1 MIDATGMP
9 QRAVVVGGSSDIAG
23 AVLRELAARRLAKV
37 LLAGRDDARLAK
49 AAGELGALGVE
60 TRIEVL
66 DVTDVSAHAA
76 FVQQASSWLGQVDLV
91 LVAAGALGPDEP
103 MDAGPEAVAGLFETN
118 VSGPAALLGA
128 FARLLVEQGQGRLVV
143 LSSVAGVRVRRAN
156 FLYGATKAGLDA
168 YAQGLALALEG
179 SGVTLTIVRPGW
191 VATRMT
197 EGRSPAPF
205 ATTAEAVA
213 GDVVSGLER
222 GAKVVWSPPVL
233 RAVFGAVRLLPVAV
247 WRRLPG

>member
-9 QRAVVVGGSSDIAG
+9 QSAVVVGGSSDIAR
-23 AVLRELAARRLAKV
+23 AVLRALATRRLTKV
-37 LLAGRDDARLAK
+37 VLAGRDRARLEQ
-49 AAGELGALGVE
+49 AAAELETLGVQAGVE
-60 TRIEVL
+60 EL
-66 DVTDVSAHAA
+66 DVTDASSHQAL
-76 FVQQASSWLGQVDLV
+76 VQRASSWLGHVDLV

-103 MDAGPEAVAGLFETN
+103 LSAGPEVVADLFGTN
-118 VSGPAALLGA
+118 CGGPAALLGA
-128 FARLLVEQGQGRLVV
+128 FAGLLVEQGQGRLVV

-168 YAQGLALALEG
+168 YARGLALALENT
-179 SGVTLTIVRPGW
+179 GVSVTVVRPGW

-197 EGRSPAPF
+197 EGRAPAPF
-205 ATTAEAVA
+205 ATTADAVA

-222 GAKVVWSPPVL
+222 GAAVVWSPPVL
-233 RAVFGAVRLLPVAV
+233 GAVFGALRLLPSAL